1 MNDIITIIKS
11 LKDSNVLI
19 DGIAETVKHEI
30 KEKEYG
36 FFPALLAPLA
46 TWLVRLVI
54 SSVVEGISGR
64 VFRRA
69 GRG

>member
-1 MNDIITIIKS
+1 MNDIMTIIKL

-30 KEKEYG
+30 KEKEHG

-46 TWLVRLVI
+46 AWLVRLVI
-54 SSVVEGISGR
+54 YSVVEGISGR
-64 VFRRA
+64 GFRKA